1 MNLGTDGPGTK
12 NTGGDLLFR
21 VFSLSAKVTF
31 TMKQAILLSK
41 TTMTAIWERIPAFF
55 IPRILGLV
63 RMGKSS
69 FAEALVLSAADR
81 SALSLR
87 YLSVPRITS
96 LMSLG
101 NCRTDMCFVKPW

>member
-1 MNLGTDGPGTK
+1 MQVYDFEDFLYSLMTRLRMNFGTDGPGTK
-12 NTGGDLLFR
+12 NIGGDLLFW
-21 VFSLSAKVTF
+21 FLFLNAKVTLM
-31 TMKQAILLSK
+31 MKQAILLSK

-81 SALSLR
+81 RVLS
-87 YLSVPRITS
+87 
-96 LMSLG
+96 
-101 NCRTDMCFVKPW
+101 F